1 VKFCPQCG
9 SMLTREIPPGDH
21 KTRSTC
27 RSCGHVC
34 YSNPTPL
41 VAVFVCCGD
50 KILWIRRGIEPQKG
64 RWAFPGGFVESDET
78 PQEAASRELHEET
91 ALVVPA
97 ELMQPVSISSFTHMH
112 QIWLTFRCHLDE
124 CHPIQPTPEA
134 MEAGWFTEEDAPW
147 SDKAY
152 PETEEQ
158 VREFYRWLRRGEFA
172 IRIGFQKGRGMQYQ
186 NFFLRDGFP
195 SRE

>member
-1 VKFCPQCG
+1 
-9 SMLTREIPPGDH
+9 
-21 KTRSTC
+21 
-27 RSCGHVC
+27 
-34 YSNPTPL
+34 
-41 VAVFVCCGD
+41 
-50 KILWIRRGIEPQKG
+50 
-64 RWAFPGGFVESDET
+64 
-78 PQEAASRELHEET
+78 
-91 ALVVPA
+91 VVPA

-134 MEAGWFTEEDAPW
+134 MEAAWFTEEDAPW

>member
-1 VKFCPQCG
+1 VRFCPECG
-9 SMLTREIPPGDH
+9 NTLTREIPPGDH
-21 KTRSTC
+21 KTRSIC
-27 RSCGHVC
+27 RSCGHVG

-78 PQEAASRELHEET
+78 PQEAASRELQEET

-97 ELMQPVSISSFTHMH
+97 ELIQPVSISSFTHMH
-112 QIWLTFRCHLDE
+112 QIWLTFRYHLDE
-124 CHPIQPTPEA
+124 CQPIQLTPEA
-134 MEAGWFTEEDAPW
+134 VEASWFTEEDVPL

-152 PETEEQ
+152 PDTEEQ
-158 VREFYRWLRRGEFA
+158 VREFYSWLRKGEFA
-172 IRIGFQKGRGMQYQ
+172 IRIGFQKARRMHYQ
-186 NFFLRDGFP
+186 KFFLRAGYP
-195 SRE
+195 SRD